1 MRETNQNSDPFDN
14 ISREGEEEYTY
25 PWNND
30 QLNFNIISDIM
41 TNKEQKRNFEILFSE
56 ENVTY
61 EEKENNFHDESV
73 NLTNV
78 IYLIKKD
85 VNYENENLKKKKR
98 QIIFLLVYLFYK
110 GV

>member
-41 TNKEQKRNFEILFSE
+41 TNKEKNPVIETIIPEEIFSE
-56 ENVTY
+56 E
-61 EEKENNFHDESV
+61 EEKNNTHNENE
-73 NLTNV
+73 NV

-85 VNYENENLKKKKR
+85 LNYGNENFKKKR
-98 QIIFLLVYLFYK
+98 DK
-110 GV
+110 

>member
-56 ENVTY
+56 KIVTDEE
-61 EEKENNFHDESV
+61 EEKNFHDESV

-85 VNYENENLKKKKR
+85 VNYENENLKKKRGK
-98 QIIFLLVYLFYK
+98 
-110 GV
+110 

>member
-85 VNYENENLKKKKR
+85 VNYENENLKKKRGK
-98 QIIFLLVYLFYK
+98 
-110 GV
+110 